1 MASRG
6 SASVLETIPLNHLPA
21 PPLKKRKICH
31 SPGDWEDQ
39 AIRIRAH
46 GASLSDD
53 PFVLEPIARIPRSRL
68 PFSWLDISPAL
79 SQNHPG
85 SLFVADIPT
94 LEAHPD
100 TDPAVLAVRL
110 TSDDSLY
117 VVERVKR
124 GIHALL
130 KLARGVHERDI
141 HAVKE
146 GNAVPAALLDD
157 TTRVSVSV
165 CDGAEWW
172 QLAQV
177 EDPVRSVEEE
187 GARARPGVS
196 VVFGGV
202 DDGHRVRD
210 GVTPVGVPESRA
222 QSAVPQL
229 ESAPSAVSDLQTS
242 MGLEQEAQALGG
254 VDPQLAPQDLL
265 DGLREQYLQALYVSK
280 TSVAYFAKGPLA
292 RCRAAFQSAA
302 PADLIAFYREAI
314 LTAKKMD
321 HKYRETL
328 PTSIRDALLSISD
341 GEAAPS
347 GKKRKPRKK
356 KLGKNGLYPE
366 EEKFV
371 HRWWKDRAF
380 GEQGVLIE
388 TSRDTEVK
396 KHVADLRL
404 RETQLQ
410 ILLILETLALE
421 AEEAKKPRDDA
432 AEPPPTM
439 KAKKPQDLAVML
451 ELHIDRLCIWHAVSF
466 EDTVV
471 ADSAKNQTNL
481 AGKKVESDAVRDF
494 CTEVIIPF
502 YAARLP
508 DKCKSITR
516 KLGVSSTSPTKPPAK
531 KAPPGP
537 SAHKHPRRSFQ
548 RVHTDT
554 QTTSQGRTPAPPS
567 LNRTNT
573 APSQVDTRRNESIE
587 PLLPILSTSAR
598 GGIQKAK
605 RAENRE
611 VDLNAVARQHESKLR
626 KVQLLADQKKEL
638 DAAISALRKPNRQL
652 VAKDIASDADKR
664 TASGRKSKNPVRNPL
679 GQGVQVAATPS
690 KNRKRDANTDANM
703 LPAAPRTLT
712 RRPSRPPKPTGPSPS
727 SPFDTDADPDA
738 DPDAVIVPGSAPRPN
753 TYALT
758 IPSISISDPSSSIH
772 ETPLRRKAPQ
782 PPSQV
787 EQSPSFSGTGTGTG
801 NLFRVPRRPVP
812 RSTDVVA
819 PSTPVSARY
828 VDRSERPG
836 LGSAM
841 AVGTGSAKMA
851 SVLETPPRVA
861 APISVPGTGG
871 RDVLV
876 ETPVKETPVK
886 MGAEPSG
893 TPIKMRPEPMGT
905 PEHQLRH
912 EPHRQEHQSGR
923 AASHIH
929 STYRARSPQ
938 ASVAPRVLLLCGD
951 GSLPALSTDQ
961 AFPGDWCIQETTDGQ
976 VRQLIAKRRV
986 TDTCY
991 MKYHSL
997 RRHYTGHDE
1006 HRTRYFSQLV
1016 PSGDT
1021 SGPADL
1027 QSTASTADRDEV
1039 HRAKADGAGGADGVC
1054 DAAPA
1059 DGGGILDRVSL
1070 AVCAD
1075 DSEETLYARCLHLA
1089 IDRCMAHAVCAG

>member
-1 MASRG
+1 M
-6 SASVLETIPLNHLPA
+6 
-21 PPLKKRKICH
+21 
-31 SPGDWEDQ
+31 
-39 AIRIRAH
+39 
-46 GASLSDD
+46 
-53 PFVLEPIARIPRSRL
+53 
-68 PFSWLDISPAL
+68 
-79 SQNHPG
+79 
-85 SLFVADIPT
+85 
-94 LEAHPD
+94 
-100 TDPAVLAVRL
+100 
-110 TSDDSLY
+110 
-117 VVERVKR
+117 ERVKR
-124 GIHALL
+124 GIYALS
-130 KLARGVHERDI
+130 KLSRVVTERDI
-141 HAVKE
+141 HALK
-146 GNAVPAALLDD
+146 GQNATSAASLDN
-157 TTRVSVSV
+157 TTRVSGGV

-177 EDPVRSVEEE
+177 EDPVRSVEE
-187 GARARPGVS
+187 GARARPDVS

-202 DDGHRVRD
+202 GDGHYVRD
-210 GVTPVGVPESRA
+210 GVTPVGVLESRA
-222 QSAVPQL
+222 QSAMPQL
-229 ESAPSAVSDLQTS
+229 GSAPSAESDLQAS
-242 MGLEQEAQALGG
+242 MGPELEAQAFGG

-292 RCRAAFQSAA
+292 RCRTAFQSAA

-341 GEAAPS
+341 GETAPS

-421 AEEAKKPRDDA
+421 AEEAKKPRGDVDA
-432 AEPPPTM
+432 AEPPPTT

-451 ELHIDRLCIWHAVSF
+451 ELHLDRLCIWHAVSF

-471 ADSAKNQTNL
+471 ADSAKSQSNL

-537 SAHKHPRRSFQ
+537 SGDRNSDRQASSHRHARRSFQ

-554 QTTSQGRTPAPPS
+554 QTTSQGRTAPAPALS
-567 LNRTNT
+567 RTNT
-573 APSQVDTRRNESIE
+573 APSQVDTRRESIE
-587 PLLPILSTSAR
+587 PLLPVLSTSAR

-626 KVQLLADQKKEL
+626 KVQLLADQKREL

-652 VAKDIASDADKR
+652 VAKDIASDAEKR
-664 TASGRKSKNPVRNPL
+664 TASGRKPKNPVRNPL

-690 KNRKRDANTDANM
+690 KNRKRDVHTDTNVP
-703 LPAAPRTLT
+703 PAAPRTLA
-712 RRPSRPPKPTGPSPS
+712 RRPTRVPKTTGPSS
-727 SPFDTDADPDA
+727 SPFDTDP
-738 DPDAVIVPGSAPRPN
+738 DPDAVVVPGSAPRSN
-753 TYALT
+753 TYALS
-758 IPSISISDPSSSIH
+758 IPSISVSDPANTIQ
-772 ETPLRRKAPQ
+772 ETPLRRKTAQ
-782 PPSQV
+782 PSSQI
-787 EQSPSFSGTGTGTG
+787 EQSPSFSGTGGG
-801 NLFRVPRRPVP
+801 NLFRVPPRPAT

-819 PSTPVSARY
+819 PSTPVSSRY
-828 VDRSERPG
+828 VDRSLQMG
-836 LGSAM
+836 LGAGTASNRM
-841 AVGTGSAKMA
+841 AA
-851 SVLETPPRVA
+851 VLETPPRVA
-861 APISVPGTGG
+861 AEPISVPG

-876 ETPVKETPVK
+876 GTPVKETPVKETPVK
-886 MGAEPSG
+886 ETPVKG
-893 TPIKMRPEPMGT
+893 TPVKTRAEPMGT
-905 PEHQLRH
+905 PVKKRV
-912 EPHRQEHQSGR
+912 SGM
-923 AASHIH
+923 
-929 STYRARSPQ
+929 
-938 ASVAPRVLLLCGD
+938 G
-951 GSLPALSTDQ
+951 
-961 AFPGDWCIQETTDGQ
+961 
-976 VRQLIAKRRV
+976 
-986 TDTCY
+986 
-991 MKYHSL
+991 
-997 RRHYTGHDE
+997 
-1006 HRTRYFSQLV
+1006 
-1016 PSGDT
+1016 
-1021 SGPADL
+1021 
-1027 QSTASTADRDEV
+1027 TASIVPMTPE
-1039 HRAKADGAGGADGVC
+1039 KSIYEQLGW
-1054 DAAPA
+1054 
-1059 DGGGILDRVSL
+1059 
-1070 AVCAD
+1070 D
-1075 DSEETLYARCLHLA
+1075 DDDIGL
-1089 IDRCMAHAVCAG
+1089 

>member
-6 SASVLETIPLNHLPA
+6 SASVLETIPLNHLPDTISA
-21 PPLKKRKICH
+21 PPLKKRKTCH
-31 SPGDWEDQ
+31 SPGDGEDQ

-46 GASLSDD
+46 GASLSDE
-53 PFVLEPIARIPRSRL
+53 PFVLEPIARIPRPRL
-68 PFSWLDISPAL
+68 PIFWLDVSPAL
-79 SQNHPG
+79 SQTHPG
-85 SLFVADIPT
+85 SLFVADIPA
-94 LEAHPD
+94 LEPYPD
-100 TDPAVLAVRL
+100 TDSAVLAVRL
-110 TSDDSLY
+110 TSDGSLY

-124 GIHALL
+124 GIYALS
-130 KLARGVHERDI
+130 KLSRVVTERDI
-141 HAVKE
+141 HALK
-146 GNAVPAALLDD
+146 GQNSASAASLDN
-157 TTRVSVSV
+157 TTRVFERVS
-165 CDGAEWW
+165 DGAEWW

-177 EDPVRSVEEE
+177 EDPMRSVEE

-202 DDGHRVRD
+202 SDEHRVRD

-229 ESAPSAVSDLQTS
+229 GSAPSAQSDLQTS
-242 MGLEQEAQALGG
+242 TGPELEAQALGG
-254 VDPQLAPQDLL
+254 VDPLAPQDLL

-292 RCRAAFQSAA
+292 RCRTAFQSAA

-341 GEAAPS
+341 GETAPS

-421 AEEAKKPRDDA
+421 AEEAKKPRGDDA
-432 AEPPPTM
+432 AEPPPTT

-451 ELHIDRLCIWHAVSF
+451 ELHLDRLCIWHAVSF

-471 ADSAKNQTNL
+471 ADSAKSQSNL

-516 KLGVSSTSPTKPPAK
+516 KLGVSSSSPTKPPAK
-531 KAPPGP
+531 QKATPGP
-537 SAHKHPRRSFQ
+537 SGDRNTDRQASHRHPRRSFQ

-554 QTTSQGRTPAPPS
+554 QTTSQGRAAPAPS

-573 APSQVDTRRNESIE
+573 APSQVNTRRESID

-652 VAKDIASDADKR
+652 VAKDIASDADRR
-664 TASGRKSKNPVRNPL
+664 TASGRKPKNPVRNPL

-690 KNRKRDANTDANM
+690 KNRKRDANPDTNT
-703 LPAAPRTLT
+703 LPAAPRSLA
-712 RRPSRPPKPTGPSPS
+712 RRPSRAPKTTAPST
-727 SPFDTDADPDA
+727 SPFDHT
-738 DPDAVIVPGSAPRPN
+738 DPDAVVIPGSAPRSN
-753 TYALT
+753 TYTLSM
-758 IPSISISDPSSSIH
+758 PSISVSDAANTIQ
-772 ETPLRRKAPQ
+772 ETPLRRKAAQ
-782 PPSQV
+782 PFSQV
-787 EQSPSFSGTGTGTG
+787 EQSPGFSGTGTG
-801 NLFRVPRRPVP
+801 NLFRVPPRPAT
-812 RSTDVVA
+812 RSADVA
-819 PSTPVSARY
+819 PSTPVSSRY
-828 VDRSERPG
+828 VDRSFQMG
-836 LGSAM
+836 LGTA
-841 AVGTGSAKMA
+841 A
-851 SVLETPPRVA
+851 VLETPPRVA
-861 APISVPGTGG
+861 APISVFGGDG
-871 RDVLV
+871 RDLMG
-876 ETPVKETPVK
+876 TPVKETPVK
-886 MGAEPSG
+886 TRAEPMG
-893 TPIKMRPEPMGT
+893 TPVKETPVKTRAEPMGTPVKETPVKTRPEPMGT
-905 PEHQLRH
+905 PVKKSVSGMGTSIVPMTPEKSIYEQL
-912 EPHRQEHQSGR
+912 G
-923 AASHIH
+923 
-929 STYRARSPQ
+929 
-938 ASVAPRVLLLCGD
+938 
-951 GSLPALSTDQ
+951 
-961 AFPGDWCIQETTDGQ
+961 W
-976 VRQLIAKRRV
+976 
-986 TDTCY
+986 
-991 MKYHSL
+991 
-997 RRHYTGHDE
+997 
-1006 HRTRYFSQLV
+1006 
-1016 PSGDT
+1016 
-1021 SGPADL
+1021 
-1027 QSTASTADRDEV
+1027 
-1039 HRAKADGAGGADGVC
+1039 
-1054 DAAPA
+1054 
-1059 DGGGILDRVSL
+1059 
-1070 AVCAD
+1070 D
-1075 DSEETLYARCLHLA
+1075 D
-1089 IDRCMAHAVCAG
+1089 DDVGF

>member
-68 PFSWLDISPAL
+68 PFSWLDVSPAL
-79 SQNHPG
+79 SQNHLG

-117 VVERVKR
+117 AVERVKR
-124 GIHALL
+124 GIYALS

-141 HAVKE
+141 HVVKG
-146 GNAVPAALLDD
+146 GNAVSAASLDD
-157 TTRVSVSV
+157 PTRVSAGV
-165 CDGAEWW
+165 CDSAEWW

-229 ESAPSAVSDLQTS
+229 GSAPSAEPDLQTLT
-242 MGLEQEAQALGG
+242 GPELEAQALGG

-292 RCRAAFQSAA
+292 RCRAAFQPAA

-314 LTAKKMD
+314 LAAKKMD

-328 PTSIRDALLSISD
+328 PTSIRDALLSVSD
-341 GEAAPS
+341 GDVAPS

-432 AEPPPTM
+432 AEPPPAT
-439 KAKKPQDLAVML
+439 KTKKPQDLAVML
-451 ELHIDRLCIWHAVSF
+451 ELHLDRLCIWHAVSF

-537 SAHKHPRRSFQ
+537 GGDRHAPHKHPRRSFQ

-573 APSQVDTRRNESIE
+573 APSQVDARRNESIE

-664 TASGRKSKNPVRNPL
+664 TASGRKPKNPVRNPL

-690 KNRKRDANTDANM
+690 KNRKRDTNIDMQTQ
-703 LPAAPRTLT
+703 PAAPRTLT
-712 RRPSRPPKPTGPSPS
+712 RRPSRTLKQPAGQSPS
-727 SPFDTDADPDA
+727 SPFDSDADPDA
-738 DPDAVIVPGSAPRPN
+738 DPDAVIVPGSAPRTN
-753 TYALT
+753 TYALS
-758 IPSISISDPSSSIH
+758 IPSISISNTSNSIQ

-782 PPSQV
+782 PSSQT

-828 VDRSERPG
+828 VDRSGRPG

-841 AVGTGSAKMA
+841 AMGTGTGTTTAKMA

-861 APISVPGTGG
+861 APMGIPGTGG

-876 ETPVKETPVK
+876 GTPVKETPVK
-886 MGAEPSG
+886 MS
-893 TPIKMRPEPMGT
+893 TEPMGT
-905 PEHQLRH
+905 PVKTRT
-912 EPHRQEHQSGR
+912 EPAGTPVKTRPESAGTPVKTR
-923 AASHIH
+923 AAPPG
-929 STYRARSPQ
+929 TPVRK
-938 ASVAPRVLLLCGD
+938 SVTGMGTSSIVPMTPEK
-951 GSLPALSTDQ
+951 S
-961 AFPGDWCIQETTDGQ
+961 IYE
-976 VRQLIAKRRV
+976 QL
-986 TDTCY
+986 
-991 MKYHSL
+991 
-997 RRHYTGHDE
+997 GWE
-1006 HRTRYFSQLV
+1006 
-1016 PSGDT
+1016 
-1021 SGPADL
+1021 
-1027 QSTASTADRDEV
+1027 
-1039 HRAKADGAGGADGVC
+1039 
-1054 DAAPA
+1054 
-1059 DGGGILDRVSL
+1059 
-1070 AVCAD
+1070 D
-1075 DSEETLYARCLHLA
+1075 DDVGL
-1089 IDRCMAHAVCAG
+1089 